1 MFLRLVEEFQG
12 PLLAATIPA
21 VAATRP
27 RPTSHG
33 FGFHASHNFKRGQ
46 SVVALAQLAVVQR
59 RATCPCFSSSS
70 NRRFLARASLYQ
82 RRASS
87 RSLPLRAW
95 IEPSECTTRAVRQA
109 ASALLSSTWS
119 RIRRAAVCS
128 SSAASNRPSLY
139 YHRPRRRR
147 RRCRLGR
154 QSHGT
159 TSGSTHRM
167 VLSTTT
173 TTTLPMR
180 PTVCLLF

>member
-95 IEPSECTTRAVRQA
+95 IEPSECTTRAVQA

-180 PTVCLLF
+180 QTVCLLF